1 MENKGKLIVDAI
13 VNYNKKTNLTK
24 LKQMRDKLIEYN
36 KSTELTDSKKL
47 DDLVSEIAKQLPEDY
62 ARKFISLEFYEEME
76 DYSNDDL
83 PF

>member
-1 MENKGKLIVDAI
+1 MDNTGKVIVDAI
-13 VNYNKKTNLTK
+13 VKYNKVRDLTK
-24 LKQMRDKLIEYN
+24 LKQMRDKLSEYN

-47 DDLVSEIAKQLPEDY
+47 DDLVSEISKQLPEDY
-62 ARKFISLEFYEEME
+62 ARKFNSIEFYDEVE